1 MNIKVAIVAKRFL
14 SLRIGGIR
22 ADWRIKLFYFQRE
35 VGCQTAK
42 LGVKRSRRFHALTS
56 LAELLLQYPALHS
69 FA

>member
-1 MNIKVAIVAKRFL
+1 MAVVL
-14 SLRIGGIR
+14 
-22 ADWRIKLFYFQRE
+22 KLFYFQRE

>member
-1 MNIKVAIVAKRFL
+1 MLL
-14 SLRIGGIR
+14 SDFSIWGLEESGPIGGLM
-22 ADWRIKLFYFQRE
+22 AVVLKLFYFQRE
-35 VGCQTAK
+35 VGCPTAE